1 MQSKPTLLMLVM
13 IAVLIVMSVGS
24 VGVPA
29 DHGLYAGIDT
39 SALHLSLN
47 GDLYPANFSP
57 DYLVA
62 ALFLSTRDMAYQVPQ
77 ISRARS
83 LVSKNDNRNAILD
96 FIRQNPGHSLADI
109 SRALSMNIG
118 TARYHLMILALNH
131 VVTEYHDGARLVR
144 YFTNNG
150 TFSREQMEVISL
162 LKREPTS
169 RLLSSL
175 IGSPGMTNA
184 KIFASSGLQYSDI
197 NRYLKELTS
206 KGVVLKEPLGGDKYQ
221 YRIVPGLEE
230 FIKKNLQI
238 IQ

>member
-1 MQSKPTLLMLVM
+1 MQSKPTLLMLIL
-13 IAVLIVMSVGS
+13 IAVLIVMSIGS

-29 DHGLYAGIDT
+29 DHGQAFINA
-39 SALHLSLN
+39 SASHPSLN
-47 GDLYPANFSP
+47 DNFLSANFSP

-62 ALFLSTRDMAYQVPQ
+62 ALFSGTREMAYQVPQ
-77 ISRARS
+77 VSRARS

-109 SRALSMNIG
+109 SRALNMNIG

-131 VVTEYHDGARLVR
+131 VVTEYHDGARIVR

-162 LKREPTS
+162 LKREPTN

-175 IGSPGMTNA
+175 VGSPGMTNA
-184 KIFASSGLQYSDI
+184 KIFSSSGLQYSDI
-197 NRYLKELTS
+197 NRYLKELTG
-206 KGVVLKEPLGGDKYQ
+206 KGIIMKEPLGDKYQ
-221 YRIVPGLEE
+221 YKIVPDFEG
-230 FIKKNLQI
+230 FIKRNL
-238 IQ
+238 